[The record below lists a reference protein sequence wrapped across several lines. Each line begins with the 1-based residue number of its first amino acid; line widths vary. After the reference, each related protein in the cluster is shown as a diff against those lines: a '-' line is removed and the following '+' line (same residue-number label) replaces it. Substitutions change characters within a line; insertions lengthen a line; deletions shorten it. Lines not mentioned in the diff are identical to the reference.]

1 MQNKCWQK
9 KSLCKKK
16 KKEKPL
22 SGVQD
27 IRLGGTLGG
36 TLGGSLANVA
46 NAISKS
52 TPPPQ
57 LGPNVVDQM

>member
-9 KSLCKKK
+9 KSLCKK

-27 IRLGGTLGG
+27 IRLGA